1 MKHEDSTNW
10 RGPAAVKFSLAMMS
24 LVLIPAVRA
33 QQEKQPII
41 YVKHLEP
48 PYYPPLAR
56 MTRTH
61 GTIVIKLKIGADG
74 KLLAIESESSDTTKS
89 AFTIF
94 KEDAEKII
102 KTWTFGCVGCP
113 PDGPFNHT
121 IKFKYI
127 LDDSAAPS
135 TSKTVMD
142 LPDEVTMSAGPI
154 IINTDG
160 APPKKSKKGSY

>member
-74 KLLAIESESSDTTKS
+74 ELLAIESESSDTTKS